1 MGFDREARDG
11 LLCWRMKFL
20 PVRPRGRTQRASDSA
35 RLSCLTSACR
45 KSLLPCAQAP
55 SMGFDREARDGLLR
69 WRMSFGSSIS
79 CRRPGAEVVDDLVAA
94 RLPPPSSEA
103 VARRQWAARQQ
114 SRGADREPAPVAR
127 FSVPEWVP
135 GACLRVGAAAAPPKR
150 LRVNFAPVLAEGIG
164 GRCSSP
170 RSPPRWSAAHRPRSR
185 RAAKRVA
192 RRRHEQQSAR
202 RAPCSQD
209 AAAQQDAQRCR
220 AERLR
225 QQAELARA
233 AAEAAEAA
241 EDRRARAAAD
251 AERAGAIVASQL
263 ALGAA
268 AAAAAVEQRVQLE
281 RAERTEL
288 AAIAAARAAAVR
300 QQRKLSGELRRR
312 EEREREV
319 ANMRELADA
328 LAALARARSV
338 KGTEA
343 HRGTRTCSP
352 WTIKFGNRTLGTE
365 RQPRRGDH
373 ICYDPQL
380 RTCPV
385 DDTDTARRHTK
396 HTAHWNTLLEQAVE
410 GSGGDVTPQQPSER
424 ARRRARRP
432 RCSGGLRRPSG
443 GRRRRRSA
451 RRGRRRWR
459 RMERQRARAERW
471 PEHVARASD
480 GD

>member
-1 MGFDREARDG
+1 
-11 LLCWRMKFL
+11 
-20 PVRPRGRTQRASDSA
+20 
-35 RLSCLTSACR
+35 
-45 KSLLPCAQAP
+45 
-55 SMGFDREARDGLLR
+55 MGFDREARDGLLR

-127 FSVPEWVP
+127 FSVPEWVSGACLRVGAAAAPPKRLRVNFSVPEWVP